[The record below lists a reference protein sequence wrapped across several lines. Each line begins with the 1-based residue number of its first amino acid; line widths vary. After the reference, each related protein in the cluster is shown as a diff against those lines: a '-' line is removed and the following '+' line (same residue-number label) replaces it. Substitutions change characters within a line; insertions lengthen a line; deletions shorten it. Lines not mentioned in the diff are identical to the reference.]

1 MPRENNWTSGGRRA
15 AIEALGGVWRRLSGG
30 RACAWR
36 AGCAGL
42 WQAHSPSNFPG
53 LKDFCWSSRMR
64 VPPKF
69 KALPSGA
76 EYLSASSSPPTRSRQ
91 KEPGRRVKGR
101 RGCTRLRT
109 ATHGHAFVPLVP
121 EERHQRCDKDEE
133 LGRWTGTRE
142 RWMGCFTRPSRG
154 PAHSFALAAVLSSAQ
169 ISAPSSCVVTSL
181 QLGAGCA
188 DATRL
193 PLCVQRLLRL
203 LRHLVDPPELPR
215 PPARVGGGGGEGAAA
230 AAGGPWGE
238 PGWQSCSHAAPERF
252 YRISVTGRHEPWSL
266 PLPTAES
273 RAEAALACAS
283 HWWFA
288 TSTRPPARPPAHP
301 PTRQTPARRPYAHP
315 PAHAHHSASLQM
327 YKYCTDLKLYKNW
340 RWSKRLSSGE

>member
-1 MPRENNWTSGGRRA
+1 MDGVLHAPEPGPCAFVCLGSCTQFSSDQCPQQLRRDVSPARCRLRRRHPPAALRAAPAPPAAPPRRSAGTATATCTSGG
-15 AIEALGGVWRRLSGG
+15 
-30 RACAWR
+30 
-36 AGCAGL
+36 
-42 WQAHSPSNFPG
+42 
-53 LKDFCWSSRMR
+53 
-64 VPPKF
+64 
-69 KALPSGA
+69 
-76 EYLSASSSPPTRSRQ
+76 
-91 KEPGRRVKGR
+91 
-101 RGCTRLRT
+101 
-109 ATHGHAFVPLVP
+109 
-121 EERHQRCDKDEE
+121 
-133 LGRWTGTRE
+133 
-142 RWMGCFTRPSRG
+142 
-154 PAHSFALAAVLSSAQ
+154 
-169 ISAPSSCVVTSL
+169 
-181 QLGAGCA
+181 
-188 DATRL
+188 
-193 PLCVQRLLRL
+193 
-203 LRHLVDPPELPR
+203 
-215 PPARVGGGGGEGAAA
+215 GGGGGEGAAA